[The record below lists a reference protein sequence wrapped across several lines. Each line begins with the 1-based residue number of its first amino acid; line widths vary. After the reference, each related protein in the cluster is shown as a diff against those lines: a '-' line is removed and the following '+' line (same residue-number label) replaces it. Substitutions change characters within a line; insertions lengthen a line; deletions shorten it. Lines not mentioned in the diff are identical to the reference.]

1 MLDYDT
7 VAVGDKFGN
16 FSVLRLP
23 SEVSEAIDDDPVASR
38 VLYEK
43 SVLNGAAYKV
53 RRCGRVAAGTGRSL
67 TPVRV
72 AWARASPMPGVAP
85 RAVPRER
92 HAHVAQPLRARY
104 ASCAAP

>member
-1 MLDYDT
+1 MNMRTLVLLLQLVIFADDTLPRYVATSCMLDYDT

-53 RRCGRVAAGTGRSL
+53 RRC
-67 TPVRV
+67 
-72 AWARASPMPGVAP
+72 
-85 RAVPRER
+85 
-92 HAHVAQPLRARY
+92 
-104 ASCAAP
+104 

>member
-1 MLDYDT
+1 MNMRTLVLLQQLVIFADDTLPRYVTTSCMLDYDT

-43 SVLNGAAYKV
+43 SVLNGAPYKV
-53 RRCGRVAAGTGRSL
+53 RRC
-67 TPVRV
+67 
-72 AWARASPMPGVAP
+72 
-85 RAVPRER
+85 
-92 HAHVAQPLRARY
+92 
-104 ASCAAP
+104 